1 MKRCLLTMSLLLAIF
16 QAACSGGG
24 GSSTLPPPVGGFSKS
39 DLNGQYAFTMV
50 GNDPTGN
57 VIARVGVFI
66 ADGSGNIQG
75 GIEDV
80 DVGAG
85 DETLTF
91 NAGTTYTINADGRG
105 EVNLANSTTGSTPL
119 IFSVTLVSPT
129 QGFIV
134 QTDGN
139 ATTSGTFNLQNTSA
153 FTTAS
158 LSASYVFDFAGISPD
173 QTQNFL
179 PDSLVGQLTLNSG
192 ALQGGV
198 LDENFAAQL
207 SGPLT
212 IDATNGITF
221 DATNGSTFGRGTL
234 NFTAN
239 GTQFSYIFYVVDGN
253 RLHLMEINSAS
264 LTVGD
269 AIRQTAAPANNAG
282 FTGSFAYLLAGA
294 GGLGIPDTR
303 VGRFTADGNGG
314 LTGIAQDENN
324 NGSTFA
330 VPSGTLSAMTYAV
343 DTNFPGSGRVT
354 ITFTDSQLSKNGAYS
369 FIAYM
374 ASGSQGVIQDVENG
388 FVLDG
393 QILAQTGGPF
403 SASGEAG
410 NYAFNYSGLGINNST
425 AAAGEEDF
433 VGQVKVTDA
442 ASNNATGAMDF
453 NAFSSNTGIFLN
465 VGVSGGL
472 TLGGDGT
479 TRAGTRNT
487 LSLKTS
493 NSPSTTFRFVAYVVN
508 PNTVFILST
517 NQDNI
522 DAGSMIR
529 QTK

>member
-39 DLNGQYAFTMV
+39 DLNGQYAFTML

-66 ADGSGNIQG
+66 ADGNGNIQG

-105 EVNLANSTTGSTPL
+105 EINLANATTGSNPL

-139 ATTSGTFNLQNTSA
+139 ATTSGTFNLQNTTA
-153 FTTAS
+153 FTPAS
-158 LSASYVFDFAGISPD
+158 LSASYVFDFAGIRPD
-173 QTQNFL
+173 QTQSFL

-192 ALQGGV
+192 ALRGGV

-234 NFTAN
+234 NFTAG
-239 GTQFSYIFYVVDGN
+239 GTQFSYVFYVVDGN
-253 RLHLMEINSAS
+253 RLHLMEINSSS

-294 GGLGIPDTR
+294 GGPGIPDTR

-314 LTGIAQDENN
+314 LTGIAQDESN

-343 DTNFPGSGRVT
+343 DSNFPGTGRVT
-354 ITFTDSQLSKNGAYS
+354 ITFTDSQLSNNGAYS

-374 ASGSQGVIQDVENG
+374 ASGSQGVIQDVEKG

-453 NAFSSNTGIFLN
+453 NAFSSNTGVFLD
-465 VGVSGGL
+465 VGVSGAL
-472 TLGGDGT
+472 TLGADGT
-479 TRAGTRNT
+479 TNTGTRNT

>member
-1 MKRCLLTMSLLLAIF
+1 MKRCLLTFSLLLAVF

-50 GNDPTGN
+50 GNDPNGN
-57 VIARVGVFI
+57 IIARVGVFV
-66 ADGSGNIQG
+66 ADGNGNIQG

-85 DETLTF
+85 DETLNF
-91 NAGTTYTINADGRG
+91 NSGTAYTIGADGRG
-105 EVNLANSTTGSTPL
+105 EINLTNSTTGSNPL

-153 FTTAS
+153 FTPAS
-158 LSASYVFDFAGISPD
+158 LSAGYVFDFAGISPD

-179 PDSLVGQLTLNSG
+179 PDSLVGQFALNNG
-192 ALQGGV
+192 ALQCGV
-198 LDENFAAQL
+198 LDENFAAQP

-234 NFTAN
+234 NFTAG

-269 AIRQTAAPANNAG
+269 AIRQTAAPANNAA

-294 GGLGIPDTR
+294 GGVGIPDTR

-324 NGSTFA
+324 DGDTFA

-343 DTNFPGSGRVT
+343 DANFPGSGRVT

-374 ASGSQGVIQDVENG
+374 ASGAQGMIQDVENG

-410 NYAFNYSGLGINNST
+410 GYAFNYSGLGINNST
-425 AAAGEEDF
+425 AAIGEEDF

-453 NAFSSNTGIFLN
+453 NAFSSNQGVFLD
-465 VGVSGGL
+465 VGVSGAL

-479 TRAGTRNT
+479 TSTGTRNT

-493 NSPSTTFRFVAYVVN
+493 NSPSTTYRFITYVVN